1 MLLEITCCR
10 RSAEIEMERA
20 EILTEWACECYYQ
33 RKVERWVE
41 NDEEA
46 LSDLKWVKKL
56 VMVAILCIQDV
67 PSSRPSMREVIHML
81 EGIHEIFTPSCLFL
95 YSSTSEPNFQSS

>member
-10 RSAEIEMERA
+10 RFAEIEMERA
-20 EILTEWACECYYQ
+20 AILTKWACECYYQ
-33 RKVERWVE
+33 GKVERLVE
-41 NDEEA
+41 NDEAA

-67 PSSRPSMREVIHML
+67 PSSKPSMREVIHML
-81 EGIHEIFTPSCLFL
+81 EGINEISTPPCPFL
-95 YSSTSEPNFQSS
+95 YSSTSEFDFR

>member
-10 RSAEIEMERA
+10 RCAEIEMERA
-20 EILTEWACECYYQ
+20 AILTKWACECYYQ
-33 RKVERWVE
+33 GKVERLVE
-41 NDEEA
+41 NDEAA

-67 PSSRPSMREVIHML
+67 PSSKPSMREVIHML
-81 EGIHEIFTPSCLFL
+81 EGINEISTPPCPFL
-95 YSSTSEPNFQSS
+95 YSSTSELDFR